1 MVATGRGIRSM
12 TDYSFV
18 DTNILLYASDQ
29 GAGEKRLKAAELL
42 RGLWQTRSGVV
53 STQVLQ
59 EFFYSN
65 PIQIV

>member
-1 MVATGRGIRSM
+1 M

-29 GAGEKRLKAAELL
+29 GVGDKRLKAAELL
-42 RGLWQTRSGVV
+42 CGLWQTQTGVV

-59 EFFYSN
+59 EFFYNYTRRSDC
-65 PIQIV
+65 I